1 MSSTAVRTT
10 MKHWRERERIHSA
23 IVIYNAVWKGNFGAL
38 QKVQQDQK
46 RLTSSSGCSP
56 QVKASEKAKREP
68 SNELT
73 GESRSAQ
80 GVIPQHTKHTYLS
93 RRHGLT
99 KSTLRSAQRVSPEF

>member
-10 MKHWRERERIHSA
+10 VKHWREKET
-23 IVIYNAVWKGNFGAL
+23 IVIYNVVWKGNFGAL

-46 RLTSSSGCSP
+46 RLKSSSGSSP

-80 GVIPQHTKHTYLS
+80 GVIPRHTKHTYLS

-99 KSTLRSAQRVSPEF
+99 LRSALRVSPEF